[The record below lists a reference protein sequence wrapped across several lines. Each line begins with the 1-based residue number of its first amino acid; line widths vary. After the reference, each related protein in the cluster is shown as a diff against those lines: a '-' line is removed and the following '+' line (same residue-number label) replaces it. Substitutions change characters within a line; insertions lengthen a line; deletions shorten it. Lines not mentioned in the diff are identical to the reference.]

1 MKKHILFLT
10 VCIEVDSRLDSLFHT
25 VQEFEQ
31 NTEYC
36 FSDTENVRVRGME
49 ILETILFDPNTVMP

>member
-25 VQEFEQ
+25 IHEFEQ
-31 NTEYC
+31 NTEYS

-49 ILETILFDPNTVMP
+49 ILETILFDPNIGMP